1 MTRHYARLV
10 GLTVL
15 VLAVVRTPS
24 DALQET
30 PTLQQITEVHI
41 RADAGDAAAQ
51 VTLGGWYFAGSGMPQ
66 DTDEGVRW
74 WRQAA
79 EQGHLPSQTGLGGR
93 YLNGR
98 GVERDEAEA
107 FRWYRMAAEQGD
119 EEVLAFMHLSA
130 EQGSMTAQ
138 VSLAEMY
145 AEGRGVVRD
154 EMEAV
159 RWRQSV
165 PQAPPLEELIDP
177 EIADLRAR
185 AEQDD
190 LAAQV
195 SLGDIYDT
203 GEGIAQD
210 AGEAVRWYRRAAEQG
225 DVAVQVT
232 LGGMYFAGRGVPQDA
247 VEAVRWYRLAA
258 KQGDA
263 EAQQVLGVM
272 YTAGR
277 GVARDPGEA
286 VRWVRRAAE
295 QGDAE
300 AQLTLGVMYAAG
312 RGVAQDEAEA
322 VRWFRRA
329 MAQFSLGDA
338 FADDRGVG
346 QDDVNTH
353 MWLDLA
359 AARSTGELQESVIRS
374 RDTVAQWMTLNQ
386 IAEAQRRAREWDTVR
401 PR

>member
-1 MTRHYARLV
+1 MTRRHARHIV
-10 GLTVL
+10 FTVL
-15 VLAVVRTPS
+15 VIAVFS
-24 DALQET
+24 AAAYALQET
-30 PTLQQITEVHI
+30 PTLQQITEVRI
-41 RADAGDAAAQ
+41 RAEEGNAAAQ

-93 YLNGR
+93 CLNGR

-210 AGEAVRWYRRAAEQG
+210 AGEAVRWYRRAAERG
-225 DVAVQVT
+225 DVAVQVKF
-232 LGGMYFAGRGVPQDA
+232 GGMYFAGRGVSEDA
-247 VEAVRWYRLAA
+247 V
-258 KQGDA
+258 
-263 EAQQVLGVM
+263 
-272 YTAGR
+272 
-277 GVARDPGEA
+277 
-286 VRWVRRAAE
+286 
-295 QGDAE
+295 
-300 AQLTLGVMYAAG
+300 
-312 RGVAQDEAEA
+312 EA

-329 MAQFSLGDA
+329 IAQPSLGGMY
-338 FADDRGVG
+338 FADRGVA

-359 AARSTGELQESVIRS
+359 AARSTSELQESVIQS

-401 PR
+401 PREP

>member
-1 MTRHYARLV
+1 MTGCQTRSIVIIGLALV
-10 GLTVL
+10 VS
-15 VLAVVRTPS
+15 TPS
-24 DALQET
+24 DARQEVSN
-30 PTLQQITEVHI
+30 PQQVSDVFD
-41 RADAGDAAAQ
+41 RAWQGDADAQ
-51 VTLGGWYFAGSGMPQ
+51 VTLGGWYFSGQGVPKNA
-66 DTDEGVRW
+66 DEAVRW

-79 EQGHLPSQTGLGGR
+79 EQGHLAAQSGLGGR

-225 DVAVQVT
+225 DVAVQVK

-272 YTAGR
+272 YTAGQV
-277 GVARDPGEA
+277 VAQDAVEA

-338 FADDRGVG
+338 FAADRGVG

-359 AARSTGELQESVIRS
+359 AARSTGELQESVIQS

>member
-1 MTRHYARLV
+1 MTRRYARLV

-15 VLAVVRTPS
+15 AVAVVRTPS

-159 RWRQSV
+159 RWR
-165 PQAPPLEELIDP
+165 
-177 EIADLRAR
+177 
-185 AEQDD
+185 
-190 LAAQV
+190 
-195 SLGDIYDT
+195 
-203 GEGIAQD
+203 
-210 AGEAVRWYRRAAEQG
+210 
-225 DVAVQVT
+225 
-232 LGGMYFAGRGVPQDA
+232 
-247 VEAVRWYRLAA
+247 
-258 KQGDA
+258 
-263 EAQQVLGVM
+263 
-272 YTAGR
+272 
-277 GVARDPGEA
+277 
-286 VRWVRRAAE
+286 
-295 QGDAE
+295 
-300 AQLTLGVMYAAG
+300 
-312 RGVAQDEAEA
+312 
-322 VRWFRRA
+322 
-329 MAQFSLGDA
+329 
-338 FADDRGVG
+338 
-346 QDDVNTH
+346 
-353 MWLDLA
+353 
-359 AARSTGELQESVIRS
+359 
-374 RDTVAQWMTLNQ
+374 
-386 IAEAQRRAREWDTVR
+386 
-401 PR
+401 